1 MGLVEIHIKDDKV
14 QKIQGNDAYVIV
26 HDHDINERTTM
37 TFKKQEILY
46 DNIKNTRLHE
56 PQNHITEEE

>member
-1 MGLVEIHIKDDKV
+1 MGLVEIHIKDDKI

-37 TFKKQEILY
+37 KFKKQEILY
-46 DNIKNTRLHE
+46 DNIKNTGHYE
-56 PQNHITEEE
+56 PKASITEEE